1 MSISSALAV
10 GLIRFYQRY
19 ISPHKGFS
27 CAYHQ
32 MTGKSSCSSYALKM
46 VQRNGVMSLFTALP
60 KQFSRCSSAYQTYL
74 QQTDK
79 RQKPQ
84 KKPKSERCGDCVDMT
99 ECVPTRACKDL
110 SDFGHCDVCDCS
122 FDIGLKRTF
131 LYKLKKIAY
140 RYKVKNS

>member
-1 MSISSALAV
+1 MSIASALAV

-110 SDFGHCDVCDCS
+110 SDCGHCDVCDCS

-131 LYKLKKIAY
+131 LYKLTKIAY
-140 RYKVKNS
+140 R